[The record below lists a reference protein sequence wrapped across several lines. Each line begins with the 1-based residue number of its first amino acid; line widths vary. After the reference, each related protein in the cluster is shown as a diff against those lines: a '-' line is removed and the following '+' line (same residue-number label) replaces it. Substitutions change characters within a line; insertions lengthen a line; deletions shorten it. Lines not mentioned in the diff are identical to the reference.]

1 MADSHRA
8 VCFSARRGGRGEQH
22 APSAGGVRAPEAAA
36 PHNEIATKTPL
47 VLVLKN
53 VVPSF
58 PNITRK
64 WKLSQRSR
72 TWAAPRWWRVEI
84 YPSVRRGRAS
94 RGCSSGKMASSG
106 SSPPGSPG
114 DASVY
119 TPAQIEAALSDEEL
133 DQALISEARRLLN
146 PAEIAAIL
154 KTFLELDVSGGGA
167 LKPDQVG
174 LAHQR
179 ATARRRRVNRCSPI
193 PFFLHGHGT
202 TSSALTQPILGG
214 TDILRYSSRCAA
226 RTPVRP
232 EMK

>member
-1 MADSHRA
+1 M
-8 VCFSARRGGRGEQH
+8 
-22 APSAGGVRAPEAAA
+22 
-36 PHNEIATKTPL
+36 
-47 VLVLKN
+47 LKN
-53 VVPSF
+53 VVPGQFSEHHQKVE
-58 PNITRK
+58 T
-64 WKLSQRSR
+64 SQR
-72 TWAAPRWWRVEI
+72 TWAASRWWRVEI

-154 KTFLELDVSGGGA
+154 QTFIELDVSGGGS

-193 PFFLHGHGT
+193 PFYFARTWNHKLCSHPAYFL
-202 TSSALTQPILGG
+202 G

-226 RTPVRP
+226 RTPARP